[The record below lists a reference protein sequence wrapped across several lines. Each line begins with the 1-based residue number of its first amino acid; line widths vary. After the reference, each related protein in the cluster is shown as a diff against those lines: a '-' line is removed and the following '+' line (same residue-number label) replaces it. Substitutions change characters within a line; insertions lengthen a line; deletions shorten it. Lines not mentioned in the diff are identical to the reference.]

1 MKRSLCCDEWWH
13 RSIVFYFFTFFYPVL
28 LDMSEC
34 TDSQIY
40 LSVLGLREKKR
51 CRYSQDLLFFQEPI
65 IHDRNKHQIHSVFP
79 PVGKH
84 SPKTL
89 VECSRTLILGSQN
102 SGDLSTIV
110 YIIII
115 IYHVCDIIV
124 GQGLPDYLTSRD
136 LERYWEMVCHFAE
149 CQDVDDFGWG
159 TYWNHSNLYVWCHH
173 SNPIGTTTAAQHIWL
188 WLTT

>member
-1 MKRSLCCDEWWH
+1 MTNGGIEVLL
-13 RSIVFYFFTFFYPVL
+13 FTFLHLF
-28 LDMSEC
+28 
-34 TDSQIY
+34 T
-40 LSVLGLREKKR
+40 
-51 CRYSQDLLFFQEPI
+51 LFFLICPDVRTHRYTFLYLVLERKKGVDTPKTCYFSKSLSYMI
-65 IHDRNKHQIHSVFP
+65 VIKCNKHQIHSVFP
-79 PVGKH
+79 PVSKH

-136 LERYWEMVCHFAE
+136 LERC
-149 CQDVDDFGWG
+149 
-159 TYWNHSNLYVWCHH
+159 
-173 SNPIGTTTAAQHIWL
+173 
-188 WLTT
+188 